1 MLVHRGTGPDPEAD
15 IDSIHNYYEHL
26 VLERI
31 QDFVEKG
38 QVKPEVVADIA
49 CVALNRLP
57 PRYIRYDVDMAF
69 YLSPK
74 EYHEIEE
81 KVDSAVN
88 QAINFVSQR
97 DRRAG

>member
-1 MLVHRGTGPDPEAD
+1 MLVHHGAGPDPEAD

-26 VLERI
+26 VLDRI
-31 QDFVEKG
+31 QGFVDND
-38 QVKPEVVADIA
+38 QIKPELVADIA

-69 YLSPK
+69 YLSPN
-74 EYHEIEE
+74 EYQEIEK

-97 DRRAG
+97 DRRTR